1 VKHSCTRISILISA
15 YAAVVLPAS
24 AQQPPDVVT
33 SDSNWNTAM
42 GTDAL
47 QSNTGS
53 YFNTAVGYRAL
64 FLNTTGQLNT
74 AVGYQALFA
83 NTSGT
88 DNTAVGISALF
99 GNVAGIRNTAI
110 GSDALTGN
118 TTGGNNTAAGYDAL
132 PQNST
137 GNNNTASGANSLV
150 FNSTGNNNTAS
161 GAGAL
166 LDNSTGDN
174 NTASGGSALYSNSI
188 GSNNTASGYNALYS
202 NQANDNMAIGVN
214 ALYSNTTGA
223 FNTASGTNALYSN
236 SVGSL
241 NIAVG
246 LNAGFEILGSNN
258 IDIGNRGAYGDYGII
273 RIGTPTNQA
282 AVYIA
287 GINSVQ
293 VTGSAVYV
301 TSSGQLGVLA
311 SSERY
316 KTGIASMSVDPEKLQ
331 QLRPVMFHLKTE
343 PKGAVQ
349 YGLIA
354 EEVNTVYPELVVRD
368 ETGRIQGVR
377 YEELTPMLLSEVQR
391 QHVELQQ
398 QAVLLQ
404 DALHQ
409 VAELRQLNQSMLA
422 AISKLQTKDE
432 RVAMR

>member
-15 YAAVVLPAS
+15 YAAVALPAS

-33 SDSNWNTAM
+33 SDGHWNTAM

-47 QSNTGS
+47 LSSTGS
-53 YFNTAVGYRAL
+53 SYNNTAAGSQALYFNTSGQSNTAVG
-64 FLNTTGQLNT
+64 
-74 AVGYQALFA
+74 VQALYA
-83 NTSGT
+83 NTSGSE
-88 DNTAVGISALF
+88 NTAVGIDALF
-99 GNVAGIRNTAI
+99 ANVSGIRNTGI
-110 GSDALTGN
+110 GLSALTNN
-118 TTGGNNTAAGYDAL
+118 TTGGYNTAIGWDTL
-132 PQNST
+132 PLNLT

-150 FNSTGNNNTAS
+150 
-161 GAGAL
+161 L
-166 LDNSTGDN
+166 NSTGDN
-174 NTASGGSALYSNSI
+174 NTASGASALYSNSV
-188 GSNNTASGYNALYS
+188 GSNNTAAGYNALNS
-202 NQANDNMAIGVN
+202 NQANDNTAIGVN
-214 ALYSNTTGA
+214 ALYRNTTGA

-258 IDIGNRGAYGDYGII
+258 IDIGNRGTYGDYGII

-282 AVYIA
+282 AVYLA

-301 TSSGQLGVLA
+301 TSNGQLGVLA

-316 KTGIASMSVDPEKLQ
+316 KTGIAWMSVDPEKLQ
-331 QLRPVMFHLKTE
+331 QLRPVTFHLKTE

-404 DALHQ
+404 DALRQ